1 MQFISASGL
10 IGLSVLLCGCAT
22 VFEGTSQTISVVTN
36 PPGATCV
43 FEREGKPI
51 ATLASTPGPLTI
63 KKSKYDITVKC
74 TKPGY
79 QEADYL
85 NHSGATATI
94 AANIAVDV
102 VLTAGISSIVDSA
115 DGADNKYDSVV
126 NLSLIP
132 DFAMPA
138 MASAAPQPS
147 PAAAP

>member
-1 MQFISASGL
+1 MKSVSVAGL
-10 IGLSVLLCGCAT
+10 LGLSVLLCGCAT

-36 PPGATCV
+36 PTGAMCA
-43 FEREGKPI
+43 FEREGKVI
-51 ATLASTPGPLTI
+51 GTVADTPGPLVV

-79 QEADYL
+79 QEAAYL

-102 VLTAGISSIVDSA
+102 ILTAGISSIIDSA

-126 NLSLIP
+126 NLSMVP
-132 DFAMPA
+132 DSAMPA
-138 MASAAPQPS
+138 VT
-147 PAAAP
+147 AAATAP